1 MFWHKDEREKQK
13 IQIHE
18 NVKIYKEEQYTGNTD
33 ISDVPGFISVV
44 VDRHNSNQSV
54 GVVMLWQGEL

>member
-1 MFWHKDEREKQK
+1 MKEKSK
-13 IQIHE
+13 RY
-18 NVKIYKEEQYTGNTD
+18 IYMRMLKYTRKNSTLGTD